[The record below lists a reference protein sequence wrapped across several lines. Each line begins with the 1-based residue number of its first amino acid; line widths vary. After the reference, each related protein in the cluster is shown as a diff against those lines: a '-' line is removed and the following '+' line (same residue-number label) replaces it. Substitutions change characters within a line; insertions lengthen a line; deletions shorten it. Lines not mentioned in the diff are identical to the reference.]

1 MMDVTRGSRG
11 EIVIRVDGTFDPQAA
26 LRLSGWLGE
35 VPVGAELTLD
45 FSRARDLQD
54 IGLAAMA
61 GPLAGHGP
69 LHVLGL
75 SYHQRRLLRYLG
87 VDLGTDELV
96 RAGDDEAFG

>member
-1 MMDVTRGSRG
+1 MMNVMRGSRG

-26 LRLSGWLGE
+26 VRLSGWLGE
-35 VPVGAELTLD
+35 VPNDAEVTLD

-54 IGLAAMA
+54 LGLAAMA
-61 GPLAGHGP
+61 GPLAGHGL

-87 VDLGTDELV
+87 VNLGAEEFV
-96 RAGDDEAFG
+96 HAGDDEAFG